1 MIAYNVQE
9 IARVLKGELLKNSG
23 GKISYLLIDSR
34 KVLFARESLF
44 FALRGDRNDGHF
56 FISDLYKNGVRNF
69 IVESFPDKL
78 ENFPRANFVKVKNSF
93 HALQELVSWHR
104 SNISTPVVGVTG
116 SNGKTIVKE
125 WIYQCL
131 STDKYIIRNPKS
143 YNSQVGV
150 PLSVWL
156 LNNEADFGIFEAGIS
171 KPNEMQKLQ
180 KIISPSIGIFT
191 NIGDAHQDNFDSVE
205 QKLNEKLKL
214 FTSCEHIIYNSDNEL
229 VDKAITKQL
238 THIPNPFTWSTSKIA
253 DLRITKIAY
262 NKSKSK
268 IEALFNDELTEVTIP
283 FTDKASFENA
293 MHVWCLMLLIGYSN
307 ELIIEK
313 LAALEPVA
321 MRLEVK
327 EGINNCTIINDSYN
341 SDIESL
347 HIALDFLSYQ
357 NQHPQKLLILSD
369 IAQSGF
375 SNEEL
380 YLQVA
385 NIIRQKKIDRII
397 GIGPEISN
405 NKTLFEVRSD
415 FFDSTD
421 AFISTFDFTK
431 IHNMSVLLKGARTFT
446 FEQISRHLQKQ
457 THRTIFEIDLNALAY
472 NLDYF
477 KKLLKPQT
485 GIIAMLKASGYGS
498 GTHEIANICQY
509 QRVAIIAVAFPD
521 EGVELR
527 KSGIKIPIMVMN
539 PEEEGFFAMIENNLE
554 PQISNFDSLRLFD
567 SIAEK
572 SENKPYPI
580 HIKLDTGMH
589 RSGFMKDEL
598 NSLIDELKQS
608 NNVRV
613 KTIFSHLASA
623 DEPEQ
628 DDFTLEQLESFKEVS
643 GYFMDAF
650 PYKIERH
657 ILNSAGIERFSQY
670 QFDFIRLGIGLFGI
684 SAKNKKLAPVGTLSS
699 SIIQVKKIKKGQTVG
714 YSRKGLA
721 TRDSVIATVPI
732 GYADGLR
739 RILSNGTGK
748 LWVNGKLAPI
758 IGNVCMD
765 MCMID
770 ITDINAKPGDRVEVF
785 GKNLAVTKVAKWMN
799 TIPYEVL
806 TGISQRVKRT
816 YQFE

>member
-1 MIAYNVQE
+1 MIAYNIQE
-9 IARVLKGELLKNSG
+9 ISDVLNGELLKNSG

-56 FISDLYKNGVRNF
+56 FLNDLYKNGVRNF
-69 IVESFPDKL
+69 IVEAYPENID
-78 ENFPRANFVKVKNSF
+78 NFPRANFVKVSNSF
-93 HALQELVSWHR
+93 KALQKLVAWHR
-104 SNISTPVVGVTG
+104 SNINIPIVGVTG

-125 WIYQCL
+125 WLYQCL
-131 STDKYIIRNPKS
+131 SNNKYIIRNPKS

-156 LNNEADFGIFEAGIS
+156 LNPEADLGIFEAGIS
-171 KPNEMQKLQ
+171 MPVEMQNLQ
-180 KIISPSIGIFT
+180 SIINPTIGVFT
-191 NIGDAHQDNFDSVE
+191 NIGDAHQENFESIE
-205 QKLNEKLKL
+205 LKLQEKLKL
-214 FTSCEHIIYNSDNEL
+214 FSNCESIIYNSDNTL
-229 VDKAITKQL
+229 VHNTIEEQ
-238 THIPNPFTWSTSKIA
+238 IPATTQKFTWSTSNKS
-253 DLRITKIAY
+253 DLRVTKIAY
-262 NKSKSK
+262 TKNKSK
-268 IEALFNDELTEVTIP
+268 IEALYKGELIEVVIP
-283 FTDKASFENA
+283 FTDKASIENA
-293 MHVWCLMLLIGYSN
+293 MHVWSLLLLLGYSN
-307 ELIIEK
+307 ELIIKK
-313 LAALEPVA
+313 LASLEPVA

-357 NQHPQKLLILSD
+357 NQHGQKLLILSD

-375 SNEEL
+375 NNEEL
-380 YLQVA
+380 YRQVA
-385 NIIRQKKIDRII
+385 NMIRQKNIDRII
-397 GIGPEISN
+397 GIGPEISQFKN
-405 NKTLFEVRSD
+405 SFELRSD
-415 FFDSTD
+415 FYDSTED
-421 AFISTFDFTK
+421 FLTNYDFTK
-431 IHNMSVLLKGARTFT
+431 IHNMAVLLKGARTFA
-446 FEQISRHLQKQ
+446 FENISRQLQKQ
-457 THRTIFEIDLNALAY
+457 THRTVFEIDLNALSY

-509 QRVAIIAVAFPD
+509 QRVAVIAVAFPD

-572 SENKPYPI
+572 SANKPYPI

-589 RSGFMKDEL
+589 RSGFMKGEIET
-598 NSLIDELKQS
+598 LITELKQS
-608 NNVRV
+608 QNVRV

-628 DDFTLEQLESFKEVS
+628 DDYTLEQLESFKEMS
-643 GYFMDAF
+643 DYFMSEF

-657 ILNSAGIERFSQY
+657 ILNSAGIERFSKY
-670 QFDFIRLGIGLFGI
+670 QFDYIRLGIGLFGI

-699 SIIQVKKIKKGQTVG
+699 SIIQIKNIKKGQTVG
-714 YSRKGLA
+714 YGRQGIAK
-721 TRDSVIATVPI
+721 RNSVIATVPI

-739 RILSNGTGK
+739 RILSNGAGK

-770 ITDINAKPGDRVEVF
+770 ITDIEAKPGDRVEVF
-785 GKNLAVTKVAKWMN
+785 GKNLSVSKVAKWMN

-806 TGISQRVKRT
+806 TGISKRVKRT